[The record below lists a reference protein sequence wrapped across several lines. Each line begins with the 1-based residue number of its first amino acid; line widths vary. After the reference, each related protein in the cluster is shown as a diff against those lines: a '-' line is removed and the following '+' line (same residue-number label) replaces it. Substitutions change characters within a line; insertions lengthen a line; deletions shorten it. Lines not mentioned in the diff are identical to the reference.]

1 LPSRGIHVEWTNK
14 LNVTAGT
21 IKTRRTGSAKKQD
34 FKNTFGIPWSTQ
46 TIIHVY
52 GSKLAMVAMGRAVF
66 ANSGVSIINCKVLP
80 LSGLTL
86 HTGGGTGVD
95 IVLSVGAGGAHAGG
109 GGTSGC
115 RIFAGF
121 TLQTGAGVGLGLVF
135 ASAAGS
141 AYPCVTTLM
150 QGG

>member
-1 LPSRGIHVEWTNK
+1 LI
-14 LNVTAGT
+14 TAGA
-21 IKTRRTGSAKKQD
+21 IEACGTGNAVEID

-66 ANSGVSIINCKVLP
+66 ANKGVSIINCKVLP

-86 HTGGGTGVD
+86 HTGGGAGVD

-121 TLQTGAGVGLGLVF
+121 TLQT
-135 ASAAGS
+135 
-141 AYPCVTTLM
+141 
-150 QGG
+150 